1 MAPWNFSIS
10 RIARKLSAP
19 LAASRPVVFR
29 PTSLWRRFR
38 LVAGQKTL
46 PRQPAGCT
54 RPRDSKIIGGY
65 LTSNKTVRKIDFT
78 GSTAVGK
85 LLLAE
90 TPATVKRMSME
101 RGGDAP
107 SSSSRTR
114 TWRRRRPAACKAKP
128 RRSDMEQRKGG
139 RAARKFLNR
148 NPGEELSKK
157 RLPTRNDATLPA
169 PSYSVTASAKD

>member
-1 MAPWNFSIS
+1 M
-10 RIARKLSAP
+10 SAP